1 MKVDLLW
8 DLSYQ
13 FTFMILLP
21 SFASYGFVE
30 KGSKLISIYC
40 VHVLWQPC
48 LRWNK
53 DKFLPNADATAPH
66 DSSSELYK
74 EI

>member
-8 DLSYQ
+8 DLSYE

-40 VHVLWQPC
+40 VHILWQPC
-48 LRWNK
+48 LY
-53 DKFLPNADATAPH
+53 LPNADATAPH
-66 DSSSELYK
+66 GSSSELYK